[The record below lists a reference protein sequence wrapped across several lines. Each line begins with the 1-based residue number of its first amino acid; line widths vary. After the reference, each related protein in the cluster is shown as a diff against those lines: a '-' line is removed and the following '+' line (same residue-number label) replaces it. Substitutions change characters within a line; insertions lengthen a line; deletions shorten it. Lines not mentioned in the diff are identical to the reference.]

1 MKLNEQLKKL
11 RLQKGISVYR
21 LSHMTDISQY
31 HIRSIEKGSSQPS
44 VLMLEKLLTALGSNL
59 SEFFSEDHSVYY
71 PTTLERSLL
80 ESVRQLDDEQME
92 ALIHMIDLMNRR

>member
-1 MKLNEQLKKL
+1 
-11 RLQKGISVYR
+11 
-21 LSHMTDISQY
+21 MTDISQN

>member
-11 RLQKGISVYR
+11 RLQKEISVYR
-21 LSHMTDISQY
+21 LSHMTDISQN

-92 ALIHMIDLMNRR
+92 ALIHTPGTP